1 MALTLTQLH
10 TFAQVARLG
19 SVTAA
24 AGSLGVSVP
33 AVSAVVGALRDELG
47 DRLFFRTGSGITL
60 TPGGRVL
67 ADHAEEIVGRTQAI
81 RRDVAHAGADDR
93 ELRVLATA
101 AFAES
106 AAGRLFDAFG
116 KWMPSESVAV
126 IVEAADDIATL
137 LRERAYDI
145 ALGARPALATSP
157 GFDVVPFFKYRRIMV
172 AAPEHPLARAGEEL
186 TLRHLRSTPWFCG
199 PGGFEHLTEEGR
211 WFGRITEMPEV
222 IELTSETDAISA
234 VAGGEGIMLAFEH
247 IVAPRLPERAGEN
260 AGLVR
265 LPVEGTPLSGLWSAT
280 TLDGGRAP
288 ASARLLQRF
297 VTTAGATTAMVSPS
311 GSRGLSRR
319 GNKFHVALWS

>member
-1 MALTLTQLH
+1 MALTLTQLR
-10 TFAQVARLG
+10 TFAQIARLG

-24 AGSLGVSVP
+24 ARSLSVSVP

-47 DRLFFRTGSGITL
+47 DQLFFRTGSGITL

-106 AAGRLFDAFG
+106 AAGRLFDAFAR
-116 KWMPSESVAV
+116 WVPSDSVAV

-145 ALGARPALATSP
+145 ALGARPALAASP

-172 AAPEHPLARAGEEL
+172 AAPDHPLARSGEEL
-186 TLRHLRSTPWFCG
+186 TLRQLRSTPWFCG

-211 WFGRITEMPEV
+211 WFGRITELPTV
-222 IELTSETDAISA
+222 IELTSETDAVSA
-234 VAGGEGIMLAFEH
+234 VAGGEGIMLAYEH
-247 IVAPRLPERAGEN
+247 IVAPRLRERGSDSAD
-260 AGLVR
+260 LVR

-297 VTTAGATTAMVSPS
+297 VTTARATTAMVSAS